1 MDYVKY
7 ALTGA
12 MISALSASALAQTD
26 PGVRGGAPGAGGFI
40 DGLDRQSTAAA
51 QDGKARF
58 QEVDGVPDGLG
69 PRFNAD
75 SCVACHSQP
84 NVGGSSPPNNPLK
97 AIAKANGATNTIPSF
112 ITDNGPVREARYI
125 SDGGVHALFVISGR
139 SDAPGCSIAQPDF
152 DNQVANH
159 NVIFRIPTPVFGLGL
174 VENTPDQYLIADA
187 GAVGDKRNDFG
198 IQGHFN
204 YSGNDGT
211 ITRFGWKA
219 QNKSL
224 LMFAGEAYN
233 VEIGVTNDLF
243 PQERDY
249 DADCQYNTLPEDGT
263 DISQSG
269 AQLFSSD
276 VTMFAKFMQ
285 MTAPPTPVNGS
296 NNGLQAFN
304 NAGCNLCHIQNH
316 TTGPSAISG
325 LNKVTYSP
333 FSDFQV
339 HAMGQNLEDQISQ
352 GGAGGDEFRTAP
364 LWGVGQRV
372 FFLHDGRTTDLLDAI
387 KQHASDGSEANQ
399 SIQKFNGLPRSQQ
412 QAILDFLRSL

>member
-1 MDYVKY
+1 MYYVKL

-12 MISALSASALAQTD
+12 LISALSFSALAQTD
-26 PGVRGGAPGAGGFI
+26 PGVRGGSPGAGDFI
-40 DGLDRQSTAAA
+40 DGLDAQSAAAA
-51 QDGKARF
+51 QDGKERF
-58 QEVDGVPDGLG
+58 QEIDGVAEGLG

-75 SCVACHSQP
+75 SCVVCHSQP
-84 NVGGSSPPNNPLK
+84 TVGGSSPFKNPLK
-97 AIAKANGATNTIPSF
+97 EIARANGATNSVPSF

-125 SDGGVHALFVISGR
+125 SDGGVHVLFVISGR
-139 SDAPGCSIAQPDF
+139 SDAPGCPIAQPDF
-152 DNQVANH
+152 DKQIANR

-187 GAVGDKRNDFG
+187 DAVGDKRNDFG
-198 IQGHFN
+198 IKGHFN

-224 LMFAGEAYN
+224 LTFAGEAYN

-243 PQERDY
+243 PNKRDY

-269 AQLFSSD
+269 AKLFTSD
-276 VTMFAKFMQ
+276 ITMFAKFMQ
-285 MTAPPTPVNGS
+285 MTAPPTPVKGS

-304 NAGCNLCHIQNH
+304 TAGCNLCHIQNH

-333 FSDFQV
+333 FSDFQL
-339 HAMGQNLEDQISQ
+339 HAMGQNLEDKISQ
-352 GGAGGDEFRTAP
+352 GGAAGDEFRTAP

-399 SIQKFNGLPRSQQ
+399 SIRKFNGLSKGQQ